1 MIKLRFKIDKYHL
14 AYNLCLRY
22 FSDKKQF
29 KWQELKNKLHIKY
42 GDYSGFLFF
51 EPKYIGYNLNLIN
64 FNKKQGIGLV
74 RDVSIVS
81 DIFNDIFISTQFKK
95 TLAETEKYKKKVSNE
110 WQKNGEKALF
120 LLKDIS
126 RLKMKSNNVD
136 VFILHPL
143 LDSGSYIGN
152 NTIEWGAPD
161 HFKNYQTIGLSHE
174 LLHLFTEKQA
184 DWMMHG
190 IIYLA
195 ADEELRIRLNGSKK
209 YFREGS
215 VKTYHKKLI
224 GISRKLLPHWKEYLK
239 DGSKENIIDLWKR
252 MHKNP
257 NV

>member
-22 FSDKKQF
+22 FKDKKQS
-29 KWQELKNKLHIKY
+29 KWQELKNELHSKY

-51 EPKYIGYNLNLIN
+51 EPKYIGYNLNLID
-64 FNKKQGIGLV
+64 FNRKQGIGLV
-74 RDVSIVS
+74 RDMDIVLG
-81 DIFNDIFISTQFKK
+81 IFNDIFISTQFKK
-95 TLAETEKYKKKVSNE
+95 SLAETEKYKKKVSNE
-110 WQKNGEKALF
+110 WQKNGEKALR

-126 RLKMKSNNVD
+126 RIEMKNNNVD
-136 VFILHPL
+136 VFILHPS
-143 LDSGSYIGN
+143 LDSGSYTGL
-152 NTIEWGAPD
+152 NTIEWGSPD

-195 ADEELRIRLNGSKK
+195 ADEELRIRLNKSKK

-239 DGSKENIIDLWKR
+239 DGNKENIIDFWKR
-252 MHKNP
+252 MHKNI